1 MEGLLIGNA
10 EEGKFM
16 SRRGEWGQNL
26 PPKLSI
32 DDDKVKP
39 ETQTKRK
46 IPTKAVKVKSQGQES
61 DSHTDLA
68 PPPAKR
74 LRQKI
79 ADRDIPIQVKAR
91 SHSLTVKQL
100 LDRMNENPKV
110 S

>member
-1 MEGLLIGNA
+1 M
-10 EEGKFM
+10 
-16 SRRGEWGQNL
+16 
-26 PPKLSI
+26 PPKLAI

-39 ETQTKRK
+39 EPQTKRK
-46 IPTKAVKVKSQGQES
+46 VPTKAVKVQIHGQET

-79 ADRDIPIQVKAR
+79 ADRDIPIQVKPR

-100 LDRMNENPKV
+100 IDRMAENPKV
-110 S
+110 P

>member
-1 MEGLLIGNA
+1 M
-10 EEGKFM
+10 
-16 SRRGEWGQNL
+16 
-26 PPKLSI
+26 PPKLAI

-79 ADRDIPIQVKAR
+79 AERDIPIQVKAR
-91 SHSLTVKQL
+91 YHSLTVKQML
-100 LDRMNENPKV
+100 NKLNEHPDV
-110 S
+110 SLSLT

>member
-1 MEGLLIGNA
+1 M
-10 EEGKFM
+10 
-16 SRRGEWGQNL
+16 

-39 ETQTKRK
+39 ERQTKRK
-46 IPTKAVKVKSQGQES
+46 IPTKAVKVKSQGQEP

-79 ADRDIPIQVKAR
+79 AERDIPIQVKPR

-100 LDRMNENPKV
+100 LNKLNEDPKV
-110 S
+110 PLCMT